1 MIVSW
6 AWIEAKVFARDT
18 TQDHAFDAVQIVE
31 AIAGGFFDG
40 SDEGFTGIVA
50 DHAQQL
56 AQGKNEILPAPLL
69 ESQEVIGE
77 FRRCFQDR
85 LLFRMRIGPFDAF
98 PARRTVFG
106 QSDALLLWR
115 SNAAV
120 GHDVAQIELDFDGVF
135 GFADLDSAADPG
147 DRHGVPIRLQRDVSF
162 HVDDPLM
169 NPVYLGNPE
178 GQRLEMCPFDS
189 KQLARNCAD
198 MLLVGRIDA
207 IAPLAGLKIE
217 ILPTGE
223 SASGK
228 EVVLDEVKRSFDASG
243 TIRITELVGSELETE
258 AFAEG
263 LHLGY
268 WNHLTASATQHN
280 DVSVID
286 QDPTANPSEKTQGVG
301 QEHLAIEA
309 LERGVALKEQHP
321 RVAQDGGCRLR
332 RLLLA
337 GDLNPMWRG
346 VMLQLFTW
354 RKIVDS
360 RWQLQCLA
368 DAVPAAKRRQR
379 RIGKSQSAANEFLMD
394 PDEIALAVGPLL
406 QDLLPVGF
414 RFLGSVQ

>member
-1 MIVSW
+1 
-6 AWIEAKVFARDT
+6 
-18 TQDHAFDAVQIVE
+18 
-31 AIAGGFFDG
+31 
-40 SDEGFTGIVA
+40 
-50 DHAQQL
+50 
-56 AQGKNEILPAPLL
+56 
-69 ESQEVIGE
+69 
-77 FRRCFQDR
+77 
-85 LLFRMRIGPFDAF
+85 
-98 PARRTVFG
+98 
-106 QSDALLLWR
+106 
-115 SNAAV
+115 
-120 GHDVAQIELDFDGVF
+120 
-135 GFADLDSAADPG
+135 
-147 DRHGVPIRLQRDVSF
+147 
-162 HVDDPLM
+162 
-169 NPVYLGNPE
+169 
-178 GQRLEMCPFDS
+178 
-189 KQLARNCAD
+189 

-228 EVVLDEVKRSFDASG
+228 EVSLNKVKGSLDTSG
-243 TIRITELVGSELETE
+243 TIRITGFVGAKLETE

-263 LHLGY
+263 LHLGH
-268 WNHLTASATQHN
+268 WNHLTSGAEEHN

-286 QDPTANPSEKTQGVG
+286 HDPTADAAEKTQDIG

-346 VMLQLFTW
+346 VMLQLFSG
-354 RKIVDS
+354 REIIDS
-360 RWQLQCLA
+360 RWQLRCLA

-379 RIGKSQSAANEFLMD
+379 RIGKSQSAADQFLMD